1 MKLSTR
7 KQLLSEA
14 DQELKSIKRSINEFS
29 PMGEIHTLLEVY
41 LDVNKIIS
49 SNIANKYVPKDVMK
63 NIQQGLIKIVVG
75 ISKKYGGKFTRQT
88 SQLSNIRTL
97 EIEWDREIEQSE
109 FDKIYNELK
118 ITAEKTFNTNLFEF
132 YTSGYHFKKTGTLGT
147 SIGKGKITNWL
158 NRPEESNLGEG
169 EKYAKVYGKFL
180 NDLQSKHP
188 EFDKDEMQYKIG
200 KVLSSYFRKNP
211 RVVVKKTDWLKD
223 VKPQIE
229 KLYM

>member
-1 MKLSTR
+1 MIKMKDLVLEGR
-7 KQLLSEA
+7 HI
-14 DQELKSIKRSINEFS
+14 QESFNKKMVNEFS

-63 NIQQGLIKIVVG
+63 NIQQGLITIVVG
-75 ISKKYGGKFTRQT
+75 ISKKYGGKFTRKT

-97 EIEWDREIEQSE
+97 EIEWDREIEQAE

-132 YTSGYHFKKTGTLGT
+132 YTSGYYFKKTGALGT
-147 SIGKGKITNWL
+147 SIGKDKITNWL
-158 NRPEESNLGEG
+158 KRPEESNLGEG